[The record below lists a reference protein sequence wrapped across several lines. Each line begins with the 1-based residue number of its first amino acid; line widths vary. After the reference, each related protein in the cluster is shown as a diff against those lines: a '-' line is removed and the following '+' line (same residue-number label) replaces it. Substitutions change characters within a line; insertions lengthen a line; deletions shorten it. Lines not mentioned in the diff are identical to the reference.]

1 MEARLTTRDMFKFLS
16 AKQLDTIS
24 EQSNMVRYEAG
35 EIVYEMGD
43 PADHLFT
50 VITGQVSLRLPG
62 KGGISV
68 LIDQLSRGGTFGS
81 CVSFDL
87 GTYALTAQC
96 TEDSQLLM
104 VRTSVLKS
112 LMDDDLV
119 MGYAIQGRISRIY
132 FNRYLATM
140 KKLQSIVMNIPIDTD
155 LGEL

>member
-35 EIVYEMGD
+35 EVVYEMGD

-62 KGGISV
+62 KDGHSV

-81 CVSFDL
+81 CVSFQG

-132 FNRYLATM
+132 FNRYLETM
-140 KKLQSIVMNIPIDTD
+140 KKLQSIVMNIPVDTD